1 MGVVMSA
8 ADNADDK
15 DVAQYLAAI
24 RAMQQGNFSPVFP
37 AEAESNPLWGEL
49 RKLATILEQRCD
61 EGALL
66 QGIMHEVA
74 SGLLVDD
81 VMDRIYDRF
90 HSIIP
95 YNRIALAL
103 LSEDQQTLSVYWL
116 RSDADEV
123 QLNRGHSASIVNS
136 SLQQIITTGQPRI
149 LNDLVAYL
157 EQHPDSHATRLI
169 VEEGMR
175 SNFTC
180 PLSINGKHIGILFFT
195 SREKNAYQNIHQ
207 QIFMQ
212 IAEQVSIMV
221 DKQCLAR
228 KLRENEEERYKSIV
242 RTALDGFWLVD
253 AQGCLRDVN
262 DAACELLGYSR
273 EELLSMHISD
283 LESSETPEDTARHIE
298 QIIECGSDR
307 FETRHRCKNG
317 RIIDVEVSTNF
328 VTSNG
333 GNFFAFL
340 RDITARKR
348 AEEDVRVKVML
359 LDNVNDSVF
368 MVSRQGDICYVN
380 QTACRARGYT
390 QQEMLGMNVR
400 VLQNREN
407 VALIQPRMDELL
419 LRGEAIFETVH
430 LRKDGSA
437 LPVEI
442 NARILESGG
451 EKFFLSVARD
461 ITDKKMAEE
470 HTHLAYHDPL
480 TGLPNRRRLVERIEH
495 ALTQARRH
503 QRLLALLFLDLDYFK
518 EINDTLGHDAGDAV
532 LLVVA
537 QRLARCVRQDDTLSR
552 LGGDEFVV
560 LLSEIVD
567 ANDARSVAEK
577 IKAELALPF
586 CLGGKTLALSGS
598 IGISLYPEDGTE
610 AQVLIGRADA
620 AMYQAKRAGKNR
632 IGLQGE
638 NV

>member
-116 RSDADEV
+116 RSDAEEV

-253 AQGCLRDVN
+253 AQGYLRDVN

-283 LESSETPEDTARHIE
+283 LENVETPEDTARHIE

-307 FETRHRCKNG
+307 FETRHRCKDG

-400 VLQNREN
+400 VLNDPEN
-407 VALIQPRMDELL
+407 VALIQPRMDEML

-430 LRKDGSA
+430 LRKD
-437 LPVEI
+437 
-442 NARILESGG
+442 
-451 EKFFLSVARD
+451 
-461 ITDKKMAEE
+461 
-470 HTHLAYHDPL
+470 AYHDPL

-532 LLVVA
+532 LIVVA
-537 QRLARCVRQDDTLSR
+537 QRIARCVRQDDTLSR

-610 AQVLIGRADA
+610 AQVLISRADA
-620 AMYQAKRAGKNR
+620 AMYQAKRTGKNR